1 MGNGMSEVKILIV
14 EDESIVAMDIK
25 HRAQGLG
32 YIVTDITPSGEEALE
47 SVANNRPDLVLMDI
61 VLKGEMDGIEA
72 AQKIRD
78 AYDIPIVYLTAYS
91 DERTLKRAKI
101 TEPFGYIIKPF
112 EDRELHSAVEVALYK
127 HQMESKLK
135 ESEKWLSTT
144 LESIGDAVI
153 ATDKVGKV
161 KFMNPIAR
169 DLTGWSSDE
178 AIGQP
183 LSEIYKIVHEE
194 TGIPV
199 DDPVEKV
206 VANDA
211 IIDLPRPVLLINKS
225 GKEIPID
232 DSIAPIKDENG
243 GIIGVA
249 IVFRDVTQRRKEAKE
264 REELLKDKARG
275 ELSSFMVSALP
286 VFASNI
292 PPQVRNSIAS
302 SFADRFEK
310 NMKPRFL
317 EEMEKCLAK
326 KGEDAKSD
334 PKILFQCY
342 LSWIG
347 EFLSNLG
354 IGTDSDV
361 DGKKAHLDFD
371 SCPWDSEGAVS
382 PIFCLICRVIVIRS
396 FTWTSLHGHAE
407 QTHCLLDGNHKCSF
421 EFTLS
426 WDDS

>member
-1 MGNGMSEVKILIV
+1 MSEVKILIV

-25 HRAQGLG
+25 HRAEGLG
-32 YIVTDITPSGEEALE
+32 YEVTAITPSGEEALE
-47 SVANNRPDLVLMDI
+47 HVAGTRPDLVLMDI

-78 AYDIPIVYLTAYS
+78 SYDIPVVYLTAYS

-153 ATDKVGKV
+153 ATDKNGKV
-161 KFMNPIAR
+161 KFMNPVACEV
-169 DLTGWSSDE
+169 TGWAHDE

-183 LSEIYKIVHEE
+183 LDEIFNIIHEE
-194 TGIPV
+194 TGLPL
-199 DDPVEKV
+199 DDPVSKV
-206 VANDA
+206 VENDE
-211 IIDLPRPVLLINKS
+211 IIDLPSPVLLINKE
-225 GKEIPID
+225 GNKIPID
-232 DSIAPIKDENG
+232 DSSAPIKDENG

-249 IVFRDVTQRRKEAKE
+249 LVFRDVTQRRKEAKE

-292 PPQVRNSIAS
+292 PPQVRNNIAR

-310 NMKPRFL
+310 NIKPLFEEEL
-317 EEMEKCLAK
+317 ETCQKTCK
-326 KGEDAKSD
+326 IDNEDD
-334 PKILFQCY
+334 QMIIFRCY
-342 LSWIG
+342 LSWVS
-347 EFLSNLG
+347 EFMSNLG
-354 IGTDSDV
+354 ISTKINVQREKSE
-361 DGKKAHLDFD
+361 LIFEN
-371 SCPWDSEGAVS
+371 CPWAAEGDIS
-382 PIFCLICRVIVIRS
+382 PIFCLICRAIVIRS
-396 FTWTSLHGHAE
+396 FTWTSLRGHVE
-407 QTHCLLDGNHKCSF
+407 QSHCLLDGDDGCSF
-421 EFTLS
+421 EFIIS
-426 WDDS
+426 WSNQTE